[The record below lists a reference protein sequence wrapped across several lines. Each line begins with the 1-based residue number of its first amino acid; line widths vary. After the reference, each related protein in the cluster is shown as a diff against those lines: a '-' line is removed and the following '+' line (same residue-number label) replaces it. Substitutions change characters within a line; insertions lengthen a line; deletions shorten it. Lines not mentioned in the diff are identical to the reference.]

1 MNHVTVAPGA
11 MALALGLVGTAV
23 ASTPCPGD
31 LDLDGTVG
39 GGDLTLLLADWGGC
53 PEGCPGDLDGDG
65 MIGGADV
72 TLLLAGWGRDASTD
86 CDCDGITDE
95 EELIDGSPDLDQDGV
110 PDACDPEVEPGTLLF
125 QQDLDHRVAG
135 PYDESMM
142 EADWNDPAWSNGVRD
157 GRVSVVET
165 GEPGNRALAVRYPE
179 GEYGTS
185 RTGAQWKVP
194 LNGSYERVVLS
205 YRIRFTGDFDF
216 VKGGKL
222 PGLIGGAGN
231 TGGGV
236 PDGTDG
242 WSARM
247 MWRTGGA
254 VVQYVYHPD
263 MPNNFGEDLPWQV
276 DGEDLV
282 FETDRWYTLR
292 HEIVM
297 NTPGENDGII
307 RTWFDGVPALE
318 TTTMRFR
325 DVDDFAI
332 DTLYFSTFFGGGSSS
347 WATTADE
354 VVWFDDFEIRAL
366 PR

>member
-1 MNHVTVAPGA
+1 MRRTLLAPCA
-11 MALALGLVGTAV
+11 MAVLLGLAGTGRLGAQ
-23 ASTPCPGD
+23 CPA
-31 LDLDGTVG
+31 DLDGDALVG
-39 GGDLTLLLADWGGC
+39 GEDLTVLLSNWGPCAADC
-53 PEGCPGDLDGDG
+53 TGDLDGDG
-65 MIGGADV
+65 SIGGADL
-72 TLLLAGWGRDASTD
+72 TFLLESWGRDSGTD
-86 CDCDGITDE
+86 CDCDGETDV
-95 EELIDGSPDLDQDGV
+95 EELAGGSADLDLDGV
-110 PDACDPEVEPGTLLF
+110 PDACDPEVEQGVLLF
-125 QQDLDHRVAG
+125 RQDLDHRAAG
-135 PYDESMM
+135 PYGEEMM
-142 EADWNDPAWSNGVRD
+142 EEDWNDPTWSNGVRD
-157 GRVSVVET
+157 GRVTVVET

-194 LNGSYERVVLS
+194 LGGSFERASLS

-222 PGLIGGAGN
+222 PGLIGGNGN
-231 TGGGV
+231 TGGSI

-263 MPNNFGEDLPWQV
+263 MPNSYGEDLPWQA

-282 FETDRWYTLR
+282 FETDRWYTVR
-292 HEIVM
+292 HEITM
-297 NTPGENDGII
+297 NTPGENDGVI
-307 RTWFDGVPALE
+307 RTWLDGVPALE

-325 DVDDFAI
+325 DIGDFAI
-332 DTLYFSTFFGGGSSS
+332 DTMYFSTFFGGGSSS

-366 PR
+366 P